1 MTSQILFFST
11 LKDCVGT
18 GEMTWPLDTPVA
30 VGELYSKLSEKFPPL
45 AKWRPSLL
53 MAINQAY
60 VSADALVSPGDEVA
74 FMPPVQGG

>member
-1 MTSQILFFST
+1 MTCQILFFST

-18 GEMTWPLDTPVA
+18 AEMTWPLEAPMS
-30 VGELYSKLSEKFPPL
+30 VGELYSHLTEKFPPL

-53 MAINQAY
+53 MAVNQAY
-60 VSADALVSPGDEVA
+60 VSVDALVSPGDEVA